1 MVDVRRVKLPGV
13 GVLHTFVTDDG
24 GKVGVITHRSGHSDL
39 ISFADSDDGDSSKV
53 SLRLDEDE
61 AHTLAELL
69 GGTRITES
77 LSSLDQIPGLSID
90 WFTVDYED
98 HIAGQELGNLASRGV
113 VGLTVVAVVR
123 GESANPA
130 PADDFK
136 VFPVTRSWSPAPP
149 RRWPRRS
156 LSTAP
161 APCPPRLPPRLPR
174 EGRACT
180 SVKNFSFSGFC
191 SSSRTFSVAS
201 ES

>member
-39 ISFADSDDGDSSKV
+39 ISFSDEDGGSDATKV

-77 LSSLDQIPGLSID
+77 LSKLDAIPGLTID
-90 WFTVDYED
+90 WFTVDYDD
-98 HIAGQELGNLASRGV
+98 HIAGQKLGNLASRGV

-123 GESANPA
+123 GASANPA
-130 PADDFK
+130 PADDFT
-136 VFPVTRSWSPAPP
+136 VFPGDTLVVAGSPEKVAK
-149 RRWPRRS
+149 
-156 LSTAP
+156 A
-161 APCPPRLPPRLPR
+161 
-174 EGRACT
+174 
-180 SVKNFSFSGFC
+180 FSFY
-191 SSSRTFSVAS
+191 RTGEVHKTPADPDTGG
-201 ES
+201 

>member
-13 GVLHTFVTDDG
+13 GVLHTFKTDDG

-39 ISFADSDDGDSSKV
+39 ISFSDADAGADAVKV

-98 HIAGQELGNLASRGV
+98 HIAGQVLGDLGSRGI

-136 VFPVTRSWSPAPP
+136 VFPGDTLVVAGSPEKVAKAFNFYRTGEMKKAPVDVSP
-149 RRWPRRS
+149 GS
-156 LSTAP
+156 
-161 APCPPRLPPRLPR
+161 
-174 EGRACT
+174 
-180 SVKNFSFSGFC
+180 
-191 SSSRTFSVAS
+191 
-201 ES
+201 

>member
-39 ISFADSDDGDSSKV
+39 ITFADSENASAESKV

-69 GGTRITES
+69 GGTKITEG
-77 LSSLDQIPGLSID
+77 LSNLDAIPGLSID

-98 HIAGQELGNLASRGV
+98 HIAGQPLGDLASRGV

-130 PADDFK
+130 PAGDFK
-136 VFPVTRSWSPAPP
+136 VFPGDTLVVAGSPEKVAKAFAFYRTGALKPKAPVGP
-149 RRWPRRS
+149 
-156 LSTAP
+156 
-161 APCPPRLPPRLPR
+161 
-174 EGRACT
+174 GD
-180 SVKNFSFSGFC
+180 
-191 SSSRTFSVAS
+191 
-201 ES
+201 

>member
-13 GVLHTFVTDDG
+13 GVLHTFKTDDG

-39 ISFADSDDGDSSKV
+39 ISFSDADAGADATKV

-98 HIAGQELGNLASRGV
+98 HIAGQQLGDLGSRGI

-130 PADDFK
+130 PSDDFK
-136 VFPVTRSWSPAPP
+136 VFPGDTLVVAGSPEKVAKAFNFYRTGEMKKAPVDVSP
-149 RRWPRRS
+149 GS
-156 LSTAP
+156 
-161 APCPPRLPPRLPR
+161 
-174 EGRACT
+174 
-180 SVKNFSFSGFC
+180 
-191 SSSRTFSVAS
+191 
-201 ES
+201 

>member
-39 ISFADSDDGDSSKV
+39 ITFADSDKVSDSSKV

-69 GGTRITES
+69 GGTKITEGIS
-77 LSSLDQIPGLSID
+77 NLDSIPGLSID
-90 WFTVDYED
+90 WFTVDYDD
-98 HIAGQELGNLASRGV
+98 HIAGQLLGDLASRGI

-136 VFPVTRSWSPAPP
+136 VFPGDTLVVAGSPEKVAKAFAFYRTGVLTAKAPTESP
-149 RRWPRRS
+149 
-156 LSTAP
+156 
-161 APCPPRLPPRLPR
+161 
-174 EGRACT
+174 
-180 SVKNFSFSGFC
+180 SG
-191 SSSRTFSVAS
+191 A
-201 ES
+201 

>member
-39 ISFADSDDGDSSKV
+39 ISFSDSEDGSDASKV

-98 HIAGQELGNLASRGV
+98 HIAGQPLGNTAERDI

-130 PADDFK
+130 PAPDFK
-136 VFPVTRSWSPAPP
+136 VFPGDTLVVAGSPEKVAKAFNFF
-149 RRWPRRS
+149 RTGEMRAKTGAVDGS
-156 LSTAP
+156 A
-161 APCPPRLPPRLPR
+161 
-174 EGRACT
+174 GR
-180 SVKNFSFSGFC
+180 
-191 SSSRTFSVAS
+191 
-201 ES
+201 

>member
-39 ISFADSDDGDSSKV
+39 ITFSDAEDGSDVSKV

-77 LSSLDQIPGLSID
+77 LASLDAIPGLSID

-98 HIAGQELGNLASRGV
+98 HIAGKKLGGLASRGV

-123 GESANPA
+123 GDSANPA
-130 PADDFK
+130 PAHHFTLFPRPTLVLAGRPGDFANVFAFYRTGEMKSK
-136 VFPVTRSWSPAPP
+136 VSADSPP
-149 RRWPRRS
+149 
-156 LSTAP
+156 
-161 APCPPRLPPRLPR
+161 
-174 EGRACT
+174 G
-180 SVKNFSFSGFC
+180 G
-191 SSSRTFSVAS
+191 
-201 ES
+201 

>member
-39 ISFADSDDGDSSKV
+39 ITFSDAEDGSDSAKV

-98 HIAGQELGNLASRGV
+98 HIAGQPLGDLGSRGV

-123 GESANPA
+123 GDSANPA
-130 PADDFK
+130 PEDDFK
-136 VFPVTRSWSPAPP
+136 VFPGDTLVVAGSPEKVAKAFHFYRTGEMKMKAPVDAPP
-149 RRWPRRS
+149 G
-156 LSTAP
+156 T
-161 APCPPRLPPRLPR
+161 
-174 EGRACT
+174 
-180 SVKNFSFSGFC
+180 
-191 SSSRTFSVAS
+191 
-201 ES
+201 

>member
-39 ISFADSDDGDSSKV
+39 ITFADAEDGDARKV

-77 LSSLDQIPGLSID
+77 LSSLETIPGLSID
-90 WFTVDYED
+90 WFPVGYED
-98 HIAGQELGNLASRGV
+98 HIAGKKLGDLSGRGI

-130 PADDFK
+130 PADDFT
-136 VFPVTRSWSPAPP
+136 VFPGDTLVVAGSPEKVAKAFNFYRTGEMHKAPVDAPP
-149 RRWPRRS
+149 
-156 LSTAP
+156 
-161 APCPPRLPPRLPR
+161 
-174 EGRACT
+174 G
-180 SVKNFSFSGFC
+180 G
-191 SSSRTFSVAS
+191 
-201 ES
+201 